1 MDQAVLTGRF
11 CGDTDEKGKRRMEIA
26 SNTGFVPALTDYAHG
41 IPMLRQAGFD
51 CFDLSICCQIDT
63 DGYFEGAEGE
73 TRAKEVRRIADACG
87 MVCNQSHAPYPT
99 SYRDD
104 TPEHTEMNRVLPE
117 KLRRAMEIAAIVGA
131 KAIVV
136 HPQQHLRWADCAAE
150 LKEQNLAFY
159 ESLLPLCR
167 AYNIRVAVENM
178 WQRNRFGRSIVDSVC
193 STPREFLDYMEML
206 DSEWF
211 VACLDIGHCTVTNHR
226 PEDLIRTLGKK
237 HPESRKAAA
246 NRLLTESRRSGCWEN

>member
-1 MDQAVLTGRF
+1 MDQAVLTGRL

-104 TPEHTEMNRVLPE
+104 T
-117 KLRRAMEIAAIVGA
+117 
-131 KAIVV
+131 
-136 HPQQHLRWADCAAE
+136 
-150 LKEQNLAFY
+150 
-159 ESLLPLCR
+159 
-167 AYNIRVAVENM
+167 
-178 WQRNRFGRSIVDSVC
+178 RS
-193 STPREFLDYMEML
+193 T
-206 DSEWF
+206 W
-211 VACLDIGHCTVTNHR
+211 
-226 PEDLIRTLGKK
+226 K
-237 HPESRKAAA
+237 
-246 NRLLTESRRSGCWEN
+246 